1 MMNKFIVL
9 LLLVMLSLASLFI
22 GAGDITAMDI
32 LRLED
37 SKVELLL
44 ISRIPRLASI
54 IIAGMGMSIAGLIM
68 QQISRNKFVSPTTA
82 ATVDSSR
89 LGILVGMILIP
100 GAGTLWKMSLS
111 FVFAVGGTMVFM
123 RLLDR
128 IKIKNTVFIPLV
140 GIMLGSIIES
150 FTTFLAYRYDLV
162 QNVNSW
168 LQGDFSMIMKGR
180 FELLY
185 ISIPLLIVAWK
196 YADRFTVA
204 GMGEDFALNLGLN
217 YKTVVNIGVTIV
229 ALISATVIVTV
240 GRIPFLGL
248 IIPNLVTLYRGDNMK
263 GNIWIVALSGSA
275 FLLFADILGRLV
287 IYPYE
292 VSISLTVG
300 VMGSMIFLYL
310 LLRGDR

>member
-1 MMNKFIVL
+1 MNKFIIV

-37 SKVELLL
+37 SKVELLM

-100 GAGTLWKMSLS
+100 GVGTLWKMSLS
-111 FVFAVGGTMVFM
+111 FAFAVGGTMVFM

-128 IKIKNTVFIPLV
+128 IKFKNTVFIPLV

-185 ISIPLLIVAWK
+185 ISIPLLIAAWK

-217 YKTVVNIGVTIV
+217 YKIVMNIGVTIV

-263 GNIWIVALSGSA
+263 GNIWIVALSGSV

>member
-22 GAGDITAMDI
+22 GAGDITVMEI

>member
-1 MMNKFIVL
+1 MNKFIVL
-9 LLLVMLSLASLFI
+9 LLVVMLSLASLFI

-32 LRLED
+32 LLLED

-140 GIMLGSIIES
+140 GIMLGRIIES

>member
-1 MMNKFIVL
+1 MNKFIVL
-9 LLLVMLSLASLFI
+9 LLVVMLSLASLFI

-32 LRLED
+32 LLLED

>member
-1 MMNKFIVL
+1 MNKFIVL

>member
-1 MMNKFIVL
+1 MNKFIVL

-32 LRLED
+32 LLLED

>member
-1 MMNKFIVL
+1 MNKFIVL

-22 GAGDITAMDI
+22 GAGDITAMEI

>member
-1 MMNKFIVL
+1 MNKFIVL

-22 GAGDITAMDI
+22 GAGDITVMEI

>member
-1 MMNKFIVL
+1 
-9 LLLVMLSLASLFI
+9 MLSLASLFI

-37 SKVELLL
+37 SMVELLL

-100 GAGTLWKMSLS
+100 GVGTLWKMSLS
-111 FVFAVGGTMVFM
+111 FAFAVGGTMVFM

-128 IKIKNTVFIPLV
+128 IKFKNTVFIPLV

-185 ISIPLLIVAWK
+185 ISIPLLIAAWK

-217 YKTVVNIGVTIV
+217 YKIVMNIGVTIV

-263 GNIWIVALSGSA
+263 GNIWIVALSGSV

>member
-1 MMNKFIVL
+1 MNKFIIV

-100 GAGTLWKMSLS
+100 GVGTLWKMSLS
-111 FVFAVGGTMVFM
+111 FAFAVGGTMVFM

-128 IKIKNTVFIPLV
+128 IKFKNTVFIPLV

-185 ISIPLLIVAWK
+185 ISIPLLIAAWK

-217 YKTVVNIGVTIV
+217 YKIVMNIGVTIV

-263 GNIWIVALSGSA
+263 GNIWIVALSGSV

>member
-1 MMNKFIVL
+1 
-9 LLLVMLSLASLFI
+9 MLSLASLFI

-100 GAGTLWKMSLS
+100 GVGTLWKMSLS
-111 FVFAVGGTMVFM
+111 FAFAVGGTMVFM

-128 IKIKNTVFIPLV
+128 IKFKNTVFIPLV

-185 ISIPLLIVAWK
+185 ISIPLLIAAWK

-217 YKTVVNIGVTIV
+217 YKIVMNIGVTIV

-263 GNIWIVALSGSA
+263 GNIWIVALSGSV

>member
-1 MMNKFIVL
+1 MNKFIIV

-100 GAGTLWKMSLS
+100 GSGTLLKMILS
-111 FVFAVGGTMVFM
+111 FIFAVGGTMVFM

-128 IKIKNTVFIPLV
+128 IKFKNTVFIPLV

-185 ISIPLLIVAWK
+185 ISIPLLIAAWK

-217 YKTVVNIGVTIV
+217 YKIVMNIGVTIV

-263 GNIWIVALSGSA
+263 GNIWIVALSGSV

>member
-1 MMNKFIVL
+1 MNKFIVL

-22 GAGDITAMDI
+22 GVGDITAMDI

-128 IKIKNTVFIPLV
+128 IKFKNTVFIPLV
-140 GIMLGSIIES
+140 GIMLGSIMES

-240 GRIPFLGL
+240 GRVPFLGL

>member
-1 MMNKFIVL
+1 MNKFIVL

-185 ISIPLLIVAWK
+185 ISIPLLIVAWN

>member
-1 MMNKFIVL
+1 
-9 LLLVMLSLASLFI
+9 
-22 GAGDITAMDI
+22 
-32 LRLED
+32 
-37 SKVELLL
+37 
-44 ISRIPRLASI
+44 
-54 IIAGMGMSIAGLIM
+54 MGMSIAGLIM

-100 GAGTLWKMSLS
+100 GVGTLWKMSLS
-111 FVFAVGGTMVFM
+111 FAFAVGGTMVFM

-128 IKIKNTVFIPLV
+128 IKFKNTVFIPLV

-185 ISIPLLIVAWK
+185 ISIPLLIAAWK

-217 YKTVVNIGVTIV
+217 YKIVMNIGVTIV

-263 GNIWIVALSGSA
+263 GNIWIVALSGSV